1 MLEPTGHTSTG
12 ITHTL
17 ESETILTPLEQA
29 AIEEAVAD
37 TATND
42 LPEVLDLLP
51 LRDAVVFPMLVAPI
65 SVSRP
70 KYIKMIEAAAGSGE
84 RILGVV
90 TQRAPDTED
99 PGLDDIHSVGVAV
112 SIRLMGRSPDATR
125 LIVRGLRRF
134 TISSIDTEADHLRA
148 TITYQ
153 SDSLPVDDL
162 QRVELE
168 AIQRAVSEAFLRMVD
183 LSPELPDD
191 VKGIADATNV
201 PDVGSMADLM
211 ASHSRLRTAQK
222 VEVLESLDVVE
233 RLNVLHRL
241 LLREIQV
248 LEVGQRIHQEAA
260 GAMSKAQREFYLR
273 EQMKAIKRELGE
285 RPERDRELAAFR
297 TKLKKL
303 KLPEE
308 AHKEVERELDRLDRL
323 NPASPEHSVSRTYVE
338 TVLAL
343 PWSTSTPETATVV
356 NVERMLDED
365 HYGLKDVKDRIVE
378 HLAVRLSVPE
388 GNIRQ
393 PILCLVGPPGVG
405 KTSLGRS
412 IARALGK
419 EYGRISLG
427 GVRDESEIRGHR
439 RTYVGALPGQII
451 TTLRRAGTNNP
462 VIVLDE
468 IDKMASDMRGDP
480 ASALLEALDPEQNK
494 SFRDHYIDAPFNL
507 SKVLFITT
515 ANGLDGIPAPLR
527 DRMEIVEL
535 SGYTDREKASI
546 AAGHLVPAQRK
557 EYMVD
562 AVDFDIAPDA
572 YLPLIHG
579 YTREAGV
586 RSLGRTIGSLCRKQ
600 LRRKAEGSPIAVPI
614 TVDGITELLGSPRY
628 DSDEITPYAGVPGT
642 AVGLV
647 WTAVGGDTL
656 VLETTRMPGSKTV
669 QLTGRL
675 GEVMQESAKTA
686 VSYVRANAARLGID
700 PTFWETS
707 EIHIHA
713 PAGAVPKD
721 GPSAGITL
729 VTALVSLLTQRP
741 LEEHLAMTGEV
752 TLTGRVLPVGG
763 LKEKLLAAH
772 RQGCTTVIVPA
783 RNRKDIM
790 EDVPEDV
797 RADLNIVYVSDVLEV
812 VDLALKPKARA
823 KRTSATGSQQVV
835 PEKVIPLAPTLPAKD
850 APPAMA

>member
-1 MLEPTGHTSTG
+1 LLEPTGHTSTG

-17 ESETILTPLEQA
+17 ESETILTPFEQA

-37 TATND
+37 TATSD

-90 TQRAPDTED
+90 TQRTPDTED

-134 TISSIDTEADHLRA
+134 TISSIDADADHLRA
-148 TITYQ
+148 TVSYQ

-183 LSPELPDD
+183 LSPELPED

-222 VEVLESLDVVE
+222 VEVLEALDVVV

-285 RPERDRELAAFR
+285 RPERDRELAGFR

-365 HYGLKDVKDRIVE
+365 HYGLKDVKDRIIE

-427 GVRDESEIRGHR
+427 GVRDESEVRGHR

-515 ANGLDGIPAPLR
+515 ANGLEGIPGPLR
-527 DRMEIVEL
+527 DRMEIVDL

-562 AVDFDIAPDA
+562 AADFDIAKDA

-586 RSLGRTIGSLCRKQ
+586 RSLGRIIGSLCRKQ

-614 TVDGITELLGSPRY
+614 TVDGISELLGTPRY

-647 WTAVGGDTL
+647 WTSVGGDTL

-686 VSYVRANAARLGID
+686 VSYVRANAAKLGID

-772 RQGCTTVIVPA
+772 RQGCKTVIVPA
-783 RNRKDIM
+783 RNRKDVI
-790 EDVPEDV
+790 EEVPADV
-797 RADLNIVYVSDVLEV
+797 RSDLNIVYVSDVLEV
-812 VDLALKPKARA
+812 IDLALRAKPRA
-823 KRTSATGSQQVV
+823 KRTSVAASQHGT
-835 PEKVIPLAPTLPAKD
+835 PENIIPLAPTLPAKD
-850 APPAMA
+850 APPARA

>member
-1 MLEPTGHTSTG
+1 M
-12 ITHTL
+12 
-17 ESETILTPLEQA
+17 ESETILTPFEQA

-37 TATND
+37 TATSD

-90 TQRAPDTED
+90 TQRTPDTED

-134 TISSIDTEADHLRA
+134 TISSIDADADHLRA
-148 TITYQ
+148 TVSYQ

-183 LSPELPDD
+183 LSPELPED

-222 VEVLESLDVVE
+222 VEVLEALDVVV

-285 RPERDRELAAFR
+285 RPERDRELAGFR

-365 HYGLKDVKDRIVE
+365 HYGLKDVKDRIIE

-427 GVRDESEIRGHR
+427 GVRDESEVRGHR

-515 ANGLDGIPAPLR
+515 ANGLEGIPGPLR
-527 DRMEIVEL
+527 DRMEIVDL

-562 AVDFDIAPDA
+562 AADFDIAKDA

-586 RSLGRTIGSLCRKQ
+586 RSLGRIIGSLCRKQ

-614 TVDGITELLGSPRY
+614 TVDGISELLGTPRY

-647 WTAVGGDTL
+647 WTSVGGDTL

-686 VSYVRANAARLGID
+686 VSYVRANAAKLGID

-772 RQGCTTVIVPA
+772 RQGCKTVIVPA
-783 RNRKDIM
+783 RNRKDVI
-790 EDVPEDV
+790 EEVPADV
-797 RADLNIVYVSDVLEV
+797 RSDLNIVYVSDVLEV
-812 VDLALKPKARA
+812 IDLALRAKPRA
-823 KRTSATGSQQVV
+823 KRTSVAASQHGT
-835 PEKVIPLAPTLPAKD
+835 PENIIPLAPTLPAKD
-850 APPAMA
+850 APPARA

>member
-134 TISSIDTEADHLRA
+134 TISSIDAEADHLRA
-148 TITYQ
+148 TVTYQ

-222 VEVLESLDVVE
+222 VEVLESLNVVE

-562 AVDFDIAPDA
+562 AVDFDITPDA

-614 TVDGITELLGSPRY
+614 TVDGITDLLGSPRY

>member
-1 MLEPTGHTSTG
+1 MLEPTGRTSTG

-90 TQRAPDTED
+90 TQRTPDTED
-99 PGLDDIHSVGVAV
+99 PGVDDIHSVGVAV

-134 TISSIDTEADHLRA
+134 TISSIDADADHLRA
-148 TITYQ
+148 TVTYQ

-211 ASHSRLRTAQK
+211 GSHSRLRTAQK
-222 VEVLESLDVVE
+222 VEVLEALNVVE

-285 RPERDRELAAFR
+285 RPERDRELAGFR

-365 HYGLKDVKDRIVE
+365 HYGLKDVKDRIIE

-480 ASALLEALDPEQNK
+480 ASALLEALDPEQNN

-515 ANGLDGIPAPLR
+515 ANGLEGIPGPLR

-557 EYMVD
+557 EYMVG
-562 AVDFDIAPDA
+562 AVDFDIAQDA

-586 RSLGRTIGSLCRKQ
+586 RSLGRIIGSLCRKQ

-614 TVDGITELLGSPRY
+614 TVDGISELLGTPRY

-647 WTAVGGDTL
+647 WTSVGGDTL

-686 VSYVRANAARLGID
+686 VSYVRANAAKLGVD
-700 PTFWETS
+700 PAFWETS

-783 RNRKDIM
+783 RNRKDVI

-812 VDLALKPKARA
+812 IDLALKPKPRA
-823 KRTSATGSQQVV
+823 KRTSVTGSQHTA

>member
-1 MLEPTGHTSTG
+1 MLEPTGRTSTG

-90 TQRAPDTED
+90 TQRTPDTED
-99 PGLDDIHSVGVAV
+99 PGVDDIHSVGVAV

-134 TISSIDTEADHLRA
+134 TISSIDADADHLRA
-148 TITYQ
+148 TVTYQ

-222 VEVLESLDVVE
+222 VEVLEALNVVE

-273 EQMKAIKRELGE
+273 EQMKAIKRELGA
-285 RPERDRELAAFR
+285 RPERDRELAGFR

-365 HYGLKDVKDRIVE
+365 HYGLKDVKDRIIE

-412 IARALGK
+412 IA
-419 EYGRISLG
+419 
-427 GVRDESEIRGHR
+427 
-439 RTYVGALPGQII
+439 
-451 TTLRRAGTNNP
+451 
-462 VIVLDE
+462 
-468 IDKMASDMRGDP
+468 
-480 ASALLEALDPEQNK
+480 
-494 SFRDHYIDAPFNL
+494 
-507 SKVLFITT
+507 
-515 ANGLDGIPAPLR
+515 
-527 DRMEIVEL
+527 
-535 SGYTDREKASI
+535 
-546 AAGHLVPAQRK
+546 
-557 EYMVD
+557 
-562 AVDFDIAPDA
+562 
-572 YLPLIHG
+572 
-579 YTREAGV
+579 
-586 RSLGRTIGSLCRKQ
+586 
-600 LRRKAEGSPIAVPI
+600 
-614 TVDGITELLGSPRY
+614 
-628 DSDEITPYAGVPGT
+628 
-642 AVGLV
+642 
-647 WTAVGGDTL
+647 
-656 VLETTRMPGSKTV
+656 
-669 QLTGRL
+669 
-675 GEVMQESAKTA
+675 
-686 VSYVRANAARLGID
+686 
-700 PTFWETS
+700 
-707 EIHIHA
+707 
-713 PAGAVPKD
+713 
-721 GPSAGITL
+721 
-729 VTALVSLLTQRP
+729 
-741 LEEHLAMTGEV
+741 
-752 TLTGRVLPVGG
+752 
-763 LKEKLLAAH
+763 
-772 RQGCTTVIVPA
+772 
-783 RNRKDIM
+783 
-790 EDVPEDV
+790 
-797 RADLNIVYVSDVLEV
+797 
-812 VDLALKPKARA
+812 
-823 KRTSATGSQQVV
+823 
-835 PEKVIPLAPTLPAKD
+835 
-850 APPAMA
+850 

>member
-1 MLEPTGHTSTG
+1 
-12 ITHTL
+12 
-17 ESETILTPLEQA
+17 
-29 AIEEAVAD
+29 
-37 TATND
+37 
-42 LPEVLDLLP
+42 
-51 LRDAVVFPMLVAPI
+51 
-65 SVSRP
+65 
-70 KYIKMIEAAAGSGE
+70 
-84 RILGVV
+84 
-90 TQRAPDTED
+90 
-99 PGLDDIHSVGVAV
+99 
-112 SIRLMGRSPDATR
+112 
-125 LIVRGLRRF
+125 
-134 TISSIDTEADHLRA
+134 
-148 TITYQ
+148 
-153 SDSLPVDDL
+153 
-162 QRVELE
+162 
-168 AIQRAVSEAFLRMVD
+168 
-183 LSPELPDD
+183 
-191 VKGIADATNV
+191 
-201 PDVGSMADLM
+201 
-211 ASHSRLRTAQK
+211 
-222 VEVLESLDVVE
+222 
-233 RLNVLHRL
+233 
-241 LLREIQV
+241 
-248 LEVGQRIHQEAA
+248 
-260 GAMSKAQREFYLR
+260 
-273 EQMKAIKRELGE
+273 
-285 RPERDRELAAFR
+285 
-297 TKLKKL
+297 
-303 KLPEE
+303 
-308 AHKEVERELDRLDRL
+308 
-323 NPASPEHSVSRTYVE
+323 
-338 TVLAL
+338 
-343 PWSTSTPETATVV
+343 
-356 NVERMLDED
+356 
-365 HYGLKDVKDRIVE
+365 
-378 HLAVRLSVPE
+378 
-388 GNIRQ
+388 
-393 PILCLVGPPGVG
+393 
-405 KTSLGRS
+405 
-412 IARALGK
+412 
-419 EYGRISLG
+419 
-427 GVRDESEIRGHR
+427 
-439 RTYVGALPGQII
+439 
-451 TTLRRAGTNNP
+451 

-515 ANGLDGIPAPLR
+515 ANGLEGIPAPLR

-562 AVDFDIAPDA
+562 PIDFDIAQDA
-572 YLPLIHG
+572 YLPLIHR

-586 RSLGRTIGSLCRKQ
+586 RSLGRVIGSLCRKQ

-614 TVDGITELLGSPRY
+614 TVDGISELLGTPRY
-628 DSDEITPYAGVPGT
+628 DSDEITPYAGVSAT

-647 WTAVGGDTL
+647 WTSVGGDTL

-686 VSYVRANAARLGID
+686 VSYVRANAAKLGID
-700 PTFWETS
+700 PAFWETS

-783 RNRKDIM
+783 RNRKDVI
-790 EDVPEDV
+790 EEVPADV

-812 VDLALKPKARA
+812 IDIALKPKPRA
-823 KRTSATGSQQVV
+823 KRTSVTGSQHTA

>member
-1 MLEPTGHTSTG
+1 M
-12 ITHTL
+12 

-99 PGLDDIHSVGVAV
+99 PGEDDIHSVGVAV

-134 TISSIDTEADHLRA
+134 TISSIDAEADHLRA
-148 TITYQ
+148 TVTYQ

-222 VEVLESLDVVE
+222 VEVLEALDVVE

-343 PWSTSTPETATVV
+343 PWSTSTPETATVI

-546 AAGHLVPAQRK
+546 AAGHLVPAQRI

-614 TVDGITELLGSPRY
+614 TVDGITDLLGSPRY

-686 VSYVRANAARLGID
+686 VSYVRANAAKLGID

-783 RNRKDIM
+783 RNRKDIV

-823 KRTSATGSQQVV
+823 KRTSATGSHQVV
-835 PEKVIPLAPTLPAKD
+835 PDIVIPLVPTLPAKD

>member
-1 MLEPTGHTSTG
+1 M
-12 ITHTL
+12 

-99 PGLDDIHSVGVAV
+99 PGVDDIHSVGVAV

-134 TISSIDTEADHLRA
+134 TISSIDAEADHLRA
-148 TITYQ
+148 TVTYQ

-222 VEVLESLDVVE
+222 VEVLEALDVVE

-343 PWSTSTPETATVV
+343 PWSTSTPETATVI

-546 AAGHLVPAQRK
+546 AAGHLVPAQRI

-614 TVDGITELLGSPRY
+614 TVDGITDLLGSPRY

-686 VSYVRANAARLGID
+686 VSYVRANAAKLGID

-772 RQGCTTVIVPA
+772 RQGCTTVIVPS
-783 RNRKDIM
+783 RNRKDIV

-823 KRTSATGSQQVV
+823 KRTSATGSHQVV
-835 PEKVIPLAPTLPAKD
+835 PDIVIPLVPTLPAKD

>member
-1 MLEPTGHTSTG
+1 
-12 ITHTL
+12 L
-17 ESETILTPLEQA
+17 ESESTLTPLEQA
-29 AIEEAVAD
+29 AIEEAVAN
-37 TATND
+37 TSTND
-42 LPEVLDLLP
+42 LPDVLDLLP

-90 TQRAPDTED
+90 TQKAPETED
-99 PGLDDIHSVGVAV
+99 PGLDDIHAVGVAV
-112 SIRLMGRSPDATR
+112 SIRLMGRGPDATR

-134 TISSIDTEADHLRA
+134 IVDALDNEADHLRA
-148 TITYQ
+148 TVTYTT
-153 SDSLPVDDL
+153 DTLPATDVK
-162 QRVELE
+162 QVELE

-183 LSPELPDD
+183 LSPELPED

-201 PDVGSMADLM
+201 PEVGSMADLM

-222 VEVLESLDVVE
+222 VEILESIDVVQ
-233 RLNVLHRL
+233 RLTVLHRL

-285 RPERDRELAAFR
+285 RPERDRELAGFR
-297 TKLKKL
+297 SKLKKQ
-303 KLPEE
+303 KLPDE
-308 AHKEVERELDRLDRL
+308 AQKEVERELDRLDRL

-338 TVLAL
+338 TVLSL
-343 PWSTSTPETATVV
+343 PWTTSTAESATVID
-356 NVERMLDED
+356 VETKLNDD
-365 HYGLKDVKDRIVE
+365 HFGLKDVKDRIVE

-388 GNIRQ
+388 GNLRQ

-494 SFRDHYIDAPFNL
+494 SFRDHYIDAPFDL

-515 ANGLDGIPAPLR
+515 ANSLDGIPGPLR

-546 AAGHLVPAQRK
+546 AIGHLIPSQRM
-557 EYMVD
+557 EYMV
-562 AVDFDIAPDA
+562 VGGDFDIEPDA
-572 YLPLIHG
+572 LLPLIHG

-586 RSLGRTIGSLCRKQ
+586 RSLGRVIGSLCRKQ
-600 LRRKAEGSPIAVPI
+600 LRRKAEGTPLAIPLTI
-614 TVDGITELLGSPRY
+614 GGITELLGAPRY
-628 DSDEITPYAGVPGT
+628 DTDDIAPFAGVPGT

-647 WTAVGGDTL
+647 WTSVGGDTL
-656 VLETTRMPGSKTV
+656 VLETTRMPGAKTV

-686 VSYVRANAARLGID
+686 VSFVRANAAKLGID
-700 PTFWETS
+700 PGFWESS

-729 VTALVSLLTQRP
+729 VSALVSLLTQRP
-741 LEEHLAMTGEV
+741 LEENLVMTGEV

-763 LKEKLLAAH
+763 IKEKLLAAH
-772 RQGCTTVIVPA
+772 RQGCKTVIVPS
-783 RNRKDIM
+783 RNRKDVF

-797 RADLNIVYVSDVLEV
+797 RSAMNIVYVTDVIEV
-812 VDLALKPKARA
+812 IDIALRPKPRA
-823 KRTSATGSQQVV
+823 KRPAATGQQRTA
-835 PEKVIPLAPTLPAKD
+835 PENVMPLAPTLPNKD
-850 APPAMA
+850 APPARA

>member
-1 MLEPTGHTSTG
+1 M
-12 ITHTL
+12 

-42 LPEVLDLLP
+42 LPELLDLLP

-99 PGLDDIHSVGVAV
+99 PSVDDIHSVGVAV

-134 TISSIDTEADHLRA
+134 TISSIDAEADHLRA
-148 TITYQ
+148 KVTYQ

-338 TVLAL
+338 SVLAL

-614 TVDGITELLGSPRY
+614 TVDGITDLLGSPRY

-729 VTALVSLLTQRP
+729 VTALVSLLTLRP

-823 KRTSATGSQQVV
+823 KRTTATGSQQVV

>member
-1 MLEPTGHTSTG
+1 MLELTGHTSTG

-90 TQRAPDTED
+90 TQRTPDTED
-99 PGLDDIHSVGVAV
+99 PGVDDIHSVGVAV

-134 TISSIDTEADHLRA
+134 TISSIDADADHLRA
-148 TITYQ
+148 TVTYQ

-222 VEVLESLDVVE
+222 VEVLEALNVVE

-365 HYGLKDVKDRIVE
+365 HYGLKDVKDRIIE

-557 EYMVD
+557 EYIVD
-562 AVDFDIAPDA
+562 PVDFDIALDA

-586 RSLGRTIGSLCRKQ
+586 RSLGRIIGSLCRKQ

-614 TVDGITELLGSPRY
+614 TVDGISELLGTPRY

-647 WTAVGGDTL
+647 WTSVGGDTL

-686 VSYVRANAARLGID
+686 VSYVRANAAKLGID
-700 PTFWETS
+700 PAFWETS

-783 RNRKDIM
+783 KNRKDVI
-790 EDVPEDV
+790 EEVPEDV

-812 VDLALKPKARA
+812 IDLALKPKPRA
-823 KRTSATGSQQVV
+823 KRTSVTGSQHTA

>member
-1 MLEPTGHTSTG
+1 MLELTGHTSTG

-51 LRDAVVFPMLVAPI
+51 LRDAVVFPMLVVPI

-90 TQRAPDTED
+90 TQRTPDTED
-99 PGLDDIHSVGVAV
+99 PGVDDIHSVGVAV

-134 TISSIDTEADHLRA
+134 TISSIDADADHLRA
-148 TITYQ
+148 TVTYQ

-222 VEVLESLDVVE
+222 VEVLEALNVVE

-285 RPERDRELAAFR
+285 RPERDRELAGFR

-365 HYGLKDVKDRIVE
+365 HYGLKDVKDRIIE

-515 ANGLDGIPAPLR
+515 ANGLEGIPGPLR

-562 AVDFDIAPDA
+562 VVDFDIAPDA

-586 RSLGRTIGSLCRKQ
+586 RSLGRIIGSLCRKQ

-614 TVDGITELLGSPRY
+614 TVDGISELLGTPRY
-628 DSDEITPYAGVPGT
+628 DTDEITPYAGVPGT

-647 WTAVGGDTL
+647 WTSVGGDTL

-686 VSYVRANAARLGID
+686 VSYVRANAAKLGID
-700 PTFWETS
+700 PAFWETS

-783 RNRKDIM
+783 RNRKDVI
-790 EDVPEDV
+790 EEVPEDV

-812 VDLALKPKARA
+812 IDLALKPKPRA
-823 KRTSATGSQQVV
+823 KRTSVTGSQHTA

>member
-1 MLEPTGHTSTG
+1 
-12 ITHTL
+12 
-17 ESETILTPLEQA
+17 
-29 AIEEAVAD
+29 
-37 TATND
+37 
-42 LPEVLDLLP
+42 
-51 LRDAVVFPMLVAPI
+51 
-65 SVSRP
+65 
-70 KYIKMIEAAAGSGE
+70 
-84 RILGVV
+84 
-90 TQRAPDTED
+90 
-99 PGLDDIHSVGVAV
+99 
-112 SIRLMGRSPDATR
+112 
-125 LIVRGLRRF
+125 
-134 TISSIDTEADHLRA
+134 
-148 TITYQ
+148 
-153 SDSLPVDDL
+153 
-162 QRVELE
+162 
-168 AIQRAVSEAFLRMVD
+168 
-183 LSPELPDD
+183 
-191 VKGIADATNV
+191 
-201 PDVGSMADLM
+201 
-211 ASHSRLRTAQK
+211 
-222 VEVLESLDVVE
+222 
-233 RLNVLHRL
+233 
-241 LLREIQV
+241 
-248 LEVGQRIHQEAA
+248 
-260 GAMSKAQREFYLR
+260 
-273 EQMKAIKRELGE
+273 
-285 RPERDRELAAFR
+285 
-297 TKLKKL
+297 
-303 KLPEE
+303 
-308 AHKEVERELDRLDRL
+308 
-323 NPASPEHSVSRTYVE
+323 
-338 TVLAL
+338 
-343 PWSTSTPETATVV
+343 
-356 NVERMLDED
+356 
-365 HYGLKDVKDRIVE
+365 
-378 HLAVRLSVPE
+378 
-388 GNIRQ
+388 
-393 PILCLVGPPGVG
+393 
-405 KTSLGRS
+405 
-412 IARALGK
+412 
-419 EYGRISLG
+419 
-427 GVRDESEIRGHR
+427 
-439 RTYVGALPGQII
+439 VGALPGQII

-614 TVDGITELLGSPRY
+614 TVDGITALLGSPRY

-686 VSYVRANAARLGID
+686 VSYVRANAAKLGID

-783 RNRKDIM
+783 RNRKDVM
-790 EDVPEDV
+790 EDVPADV

-812 VDLALKPKARA
+812 IDIALRPKPRA
-823 KRTSATGSQQVV
+823 KRTSVTGSQQVV

>member
-1 MLEPTGHTSTG
+1 
-12 ITHTL
+12 
-17 ESETILTPLEQA
+17 
-29 AIEEAVAD
+29 
-37 TATND
+37 
-42 LPEVLDLLP
+42 
-51 LRDAVVFPMLVAPI
+51 
-65 SVSRP
+65 
-70 KYIKMIEAAAGSGE
+70 MIEAAAGSGE

-90 TQRAPDTED
+90 TQRTPDTED
-99 PGLDDIHSVGVAV
+99 PGVDDIHSVGVAV

-134 TISSIDTEADHLRA
+134 TISSIDADADHLRA
-148 TITYQ
+148 TVTYQ

-222 VEVLESLDVVE
+222 VEVLEALNVVE

-285 RPERDRELAAFR
+285 RPERDRELAGFR

-365 HYGLKDVKDRIVE
+365 HHGLKDVKDRIIE

-515 ANGLDGIPAPLR
+515 ANGLEGIPAPLR

-562 AVDFDIAPDA
+562 PIDFDIAQDA

-586 RSLGRTIGSLCRKQ
+586 RSLGRVIGSLCRKQ

-614 TVDGITELLGSPRY
+614 TVDGISELLGTPRY

-647 WTAVGGDTL
+647 WTSVGGDTL

-686 VSYVRANAARLGID
+686 VSYVRANAAKLGID
-700 PTFWETS
+700 PAFWETS

-783 RNRKDIM
+783 RNRKDVI
-790 EDVPEDV
+790 EEVPADV

-812 VDLALKPKARA
+812 IDIALKPKPRA
-823 KRTSATGSQQVV
+823 KRTSVTGSQHTA

>member
-134 TISSIDTEADHLRA
+134 TISSIDAEADHLRA
-148 TITYQ
+148 TVTYQ

-378 HLAVRLSVPE
+378 HLAVRLSVHE

-614 TVDGITELLGSPRY
+614 TVDGITDLLGSPRY

-835 PEKVIPLAPTLPAKD
+835 PDKVIPLAPTLPAKD

>member
-1 MLEPTGHTSTG
+1 MLELTGHTSTG

-90 TQRAPDTED
+90 TQRTPDTED
-99 PGLDDIHSVGVAV
+99 PGVDDIHPVGVAV

-134 TISSIDTEADHLRA
+134 TISSIDADADHLRA
-148 TITYQ
+148 TVTYQ

-222 VEVLESLDVVE
+222 VEVLEALNVVE

-285 RPERDRELAAFR
+285 RPERDRELAGFR

-365 HYGLKDVKDRIVE
+365 HYGLKDVKDRIIE

-515 ANGLDGIPAPLR
+515 ANGLEGIPGPLR

-562 AVDFDIAPDA
+562 VVDFDIARDA
-572 YLPLIHG
+572 YLSLIHG

-586 RSLGRTIGSLCRKQ
+586 RSLGRIIGSLCRKQ

-614 TVDGITELLGSPRY
+614 TVDGISELLGTPRY

-647 WTAVGGDTL
+647 WTSVGGDTL

-686 VSYVRANAARLGID
+686 VSYVRANAAKLGID
-700 PTFWETS
+700 PAFWETS

-783 RNRKDIM
+783 RNRKDVI
-790 EDVPEDV
+790 EEVPEDV

-812 VDLALKPKARA
+812 IDLALKPKPRA
-823 KRTSATGSQQVV
+823 KRTSVTGSQHTA

>member
-1 MLEPTGHTSTG
+1 
-12 ITHTL
+12 
-17 ESETILTPLEQA
+17 
-29 AIEEAVAD
+29 
-37 TATND
+37 
-42 LPEVLDLLP
+42 
-51 LRDAVVFPMLVAPI
+51 
-65 SVSRP
+65 
-70 KYIKMIEAAAGSGE
+70 
-84 RILGVV
+84 
-90 TQRAPDTED
+90 
-99 PGLDDIHSVGVAV
+99 
-112 SIRLMGRSPDATR
+112 
-125 LIVRGLRRF
+125 
-134 TISSIDTEADHLRA
+134 
-148 TITYQ
+148 
-153 SDSLPVDDL
+153 
-162 QRVELE
+162 
-168 AIQRAVSEAFLRMVD
+168 
-183 LSPELPDD
+183 
-191 VKGIADATNV
+191 
-201 PDVGSMADLM
+201 
-211 ASHSRLRTAQK
+211 
-222 VEVLESLDVVE
+222 
-233 RLNVLHRL
+233 
-241 LLREIQV
+241 
-248 LEVGQRIHQEAA
+248 
-260 GAMSKAQREFYLR
+260 
-273 EQMKAIKRELGE
+273 
-285 RPERDRELAAFR
+285 
-297 TKLKKL
+297 
-303 KLPEE
+303 
-308 AHKEVERELDRLDRL
+308 
-323 NPASPEHSVSRTYVE
+323 
-338 TVLAL
+338 
-343 PWSTSTPETATVV
+343 
-356 NVERMLDED
+356 
-365 HYGLKDVKDRIVE
+365 
-378 HLAVRLSVPE
+378 
-388 GNIRQ
+388 
-393 PILCLVGPPGVG
+393 
-405 KTSLGRS
+405 
-412 IARALGK
+412 
-419 EYGRISLG
+419 
-427 GVRDESEIRGHR
+427 
-439 RTYVGALPGQII
+439 
-451 TTLRRAGTNNP
+451 

-562 AVDFDIAPDA
+562 VADFDIAPDA

-686 VSYVRANAARLGID
+686 VSYVRANAAKLGID

-783 RNRKDIM
+783 RNRKDVM

-812 VDLALKPKARA
+812 IDIALRPKPRA
-823 KRTSATGSQQVV
+823 KRTSVTGAQQVV

>member
-1 MLEPTGHTSTG
+1 
-12 ITHTL
+12 
-17 ESETILTPLEQA
+17 
-29 AIEEAVAD
+29 
-37 TATND
+37 
-42 LPEVLDLLP
+42 
-51 LRDAVVFPMLVAPI
+51 
-65 SVSRP
+65 
-70 KYIKMIEAAAGSGE
+70 MIEAAAGSGE

-148 TITYQ
+148 TVTYQ

-222 VEVLESLDVVE
+222 VEVLESLNVVE

-365 HYGLKDVKDRIVE
+365 HYGLKDIKDRIVE

-790 EDVPEDV
+790 EAVPEDV

>member
-99 PGLDDIHSVGVAV
+99 PGVDDIHSVGVAV

-134 TISSIDTEADHLRA
+134 TIASIDTDADHLRA
-148 TITYQ
+148 TVTYQ
-153 SDSLPVDDL
+153 SDTLPVDDL

-562 AVDFDIAPDA
+562 AADFDIAPDA

-600 LRRKAEGSPIAVPI
+600 LRRKAEGTPIAVPI

-686 VSYVRANAARLGID
+686 VSYVRANAAKLGID

-783 RNRKDIM
+783 RNRKDVM

-797 RADLNIVYVSDVLEV
+797 RADLNIVYVSDVIEV

-823 KRTSATGSQQVV
+823 KRTSVAGSQQVV

>member
-134 TISSIDTEADHLRA
+134 TISSIDAEADHLRA
-148 TITYQ
+148 TVTYQ

-562 AVDFDIAPDA
+562 TVDFDIAPDA

-656 VLETTRMPGSKTV
+656 ILETTRMPGSKTV

-686 VSYVRANAARLGID
+686 VSYVRANASRLGID

-823 KRTSATGSQQVV
+823 KRTSAMGSQQVV

>member
-1 MLEPTGHTSTG
+1 M
-12 ITHTL
+12 

-99 PGLDDIHSVGVAV
+99 PGEDDIHSVGVAV

-134 TISSIDTEADHLRA
+134 TISSIDAEADHLRA
-148 TITYQ
+148 TVTYQ

-222 VEVLESLDVVE
+222 VEVLEALDVVE

-343 PWSTSTPETATVV
+343 PWSTSTPETATVI

-614 TVDGITELLGSPRY
+614 TVDGITDLLGSPRY

-686 VSYVRANAARLGID
+686 VSYVRANASKLGID

-783 RNRKDIM
+783 RNRKDIV

-823 KRTSATGSQQVV
+823 KRTSATGSHQVV
-835 PEKVIPLAPTLPAKD
+835 PDIVIPLVPTLPAKD

>member
-1 MLEPTGHTSTG
+1 
-12 ITHTL
+12 L
-17 ESETILTPLEQA
+17 ESETILTPFEQA

-37 TATND
+37 TATSD

-90 TQRAPDTED
+90 TQRTPDTED

-134 TISSIDTEADHLRA
+134 TISSIDADADHLRA
-148 TITYQ
+148 TVSYQ

-183 LSPELPDD
+183 LSPELPED

-222 VEVLESLDVVE
+222 VEVLEALDVVV

-285 RPERDRELAAFR
+285 RPERDRELAGFR

-365 HYGLKDVKDRIVE
+365 HYGLKDVKDRIIE

-427 GVRDESEIRGHR
+427 GVRDESEVRGHR

-515 ANGLDGIPAPLR
+515 ANGLEGIPGPLR
-527 DRMEIVEL
+527 DRMEIVDL

-562 AVDFDIAPDA
+562 AADFDIAKDA

-586 RSLGRTIGSLCRKQ
+586 RSLGRIIGSLCRKQ

-614 TVDGITELLGSPRY
+614 TVDGISELLGTPRY

-647 WTAVGGDTL
+647 WTSVGGDTL

-686 VSYVRANAARLGID
+686 VSYVRANAAKLGID

-772 RQGCTTVIVPA
+772 RQGCKTVIVPA
-783 RNRKDIM
+783 RNRKDVI
-790 EDVPEDV
+790 EEVPADV
-797 RADLNIVYVSDVLEV
+797 RSDLNIVYVSDVLEV
-812 VDLALKPKARA
+812 IDLALRAKPRA
-823 KRTSATGSQQVV
+823 KRTSVAASQHGT
-835 PEKVIPLAPTLPAKD
+835 PENIIPLAPTLPAKD
-850 APPAMA
+850 APPARA

>member
-1 MLEPTGHTSTG
+1 M
-12 ITHTL
+12 

-99 PGLDDIHSVGVAV
+99 PGVDDIHSVGVAV

-134 TISSIDTEADHLRA
+134 TISSIDAEADHLRA
-148 TITYQ
+148 AVTYQ

-222 VEVLESLDVVE
+222 VEVLEALDVVE

-343 PWSTSTPETATVV
+343 PWSTSTPETATVI

-600 LRRKAEGSPIAVPI
+600 LRRKAEGSPIEVPI
-614 TVDGITELLGSPRY
+614 TVDGITDLLGSPRY

-686 VSYVRANAARLGID
+686 VSYVRANAAKLGID

-772 RQGCTTVIVPA
+772 RQGCTTVIVPE
-783 RNRKDIM
+783 RNRKDIV

-812 VDLALKPKARA
+812 IDLALKPKARA
-823 KRTSATGSQQVV
+823 KRTSATGSHQVV
-835 PEKVIPLAPTLPAKD
+835 PDIVIPLVPTLPAKD

>member
-1 MLEPTGHTSTG
+1 
-12 ITHTL
+12 
-17 ESETILTPLEQA
+17 
-29 AIEEAVAD
+29 
-37 TATND
+37 
-42 LPEVLDLLP
+42 
-51 LRDAVVFPMLVAPI
+51 MLVAPI

-148 TITYQ
+148 TVTYQ

-222 VEVLESLDVVE
+222 VEVLESLNVVE

-365 HYGLKDVKDRIVE
+365 HYGLKDIKDRIVE

-790 EDVPEDV
+790 EAVPEDV

>member
-1 MLEPTGHTSTG
+1 M
-12 ITHTL
+12 

-99 PGLDDIHSVGVAV
+99 PGVDDIHSVGVAV

-134 TISSIDTEADHLRA
+134 TISSIDAEADHLRA
-148 TITYQ
+148 TVTYQ

-222 VEVLESLDVVE
+222 VEVLEALDVVE

-343 PWSTSTPETATVV
+343 PWSTSTPETATVI

-562 AVDFDIAPDA
+562 AIDFDIAPDA

-614 TVDGITELLGSPRY
+614 TVDGITDLLGSPRY

-686 VSYVRANAARLGID
+686 VSYVRANAAKLGID

-783 RNRKDIM
+783 RNRKDIV

-812 VDLALKPKARA
+812 IDLALKPKARA
-823 KRTSATGSQQVV
+823 KRTSATGSHQVV
-835 PEKVIPLAPTLPAKD
+835 PDIVIPLVPTLPAKD

>member
-65 SVSRP
+65 SVSRT

-90 TQRAPDTED
+90 TQRTPDTED
-99 PGLDDIHSVGVAV
+99 PGVDDIHSVGVAV

-134 TISSIDTEADHLRA
+134 TISSIDADADHLRA
-148 TITYQ
+148 TVTYQ

-222 VEVLESLDVVE
+222 VEVLEALNVVE

-285 RPERDRELAAFR
+285 RPERDRELAGFR

-365 HYGLKDVKDRIVE
+365 HYGLKDVKDRIIE

-515 ANGLDGIPAPLR
+515 ANGLEGIPGPLR

-562 AVDFDIAPDA
+562 PVDFDIAQDA

-586 RSLGRTIGSLCRKQ
+586 RSLGRIIGSLCRKQ

-614 TVDGITELLGSPRY
+614 TVDGIAELLGTPRY

-647 WTAVGGDTL
+647 WTSVGGDTL

-686 VSYVRANAARLGID
+686 VSYVRANAAKLGID
-700 PTFWETS
+700 PAFWETS

-783 RNRKDIM
+783 RNRKDVV
-790 EDVPEDV
+790 EEVPEDV
-797 RADLNIVYVSDVLEV
+797 RAALNIVYVSDVLEV
-812 VDLALKPKARA
+812 IELALKPKPRA
-823 KRTSATGSQQVV
+823 KRTSVTGSQHAA

>member
-99 PGLDDIHSVGVAV
+99 PGVDDIHSVGVAV

-134 TISSIDTEADHLRA
+134 TISSIDAEADHLRA
-148 TITYQ
+148 TVTYQ

-222 VEVLESLDVVE
+222 VEVLESLYVVE

-451 TTLRRAGTNNP
+451 TTLRRTGTNNP

-562 AVDFDIAPDA
+562 AIDFDIAPDA

-823 KRTSATGSQQVV
+823 KRTTATGSQQVV